1 MAINHKIKSISKK
14 LILYI
19 LLTIVPSLLISYYF
33 ADHQVKDNVIAN
45 KSKAQKYANQHAI
58 NIENFLGETV
68 GRLEMLASSVKI
80 QNSNLT
86 SIETILKETQ
96 AKDSRFSGF
105 YLAGPSGD
113 LLISTNPTTSVIN
126 VGDRP
131 YFQHAINTGQTSISE
146 AHIGR
151 VTGRYIITIATPI
164 VEHGV
169 TQSVLLASLRLDEI
183 EKSIKGFIHNEL
195 IIVSDPNEQ
204 IVIKA
209 GQLADINH
217 SVKSS
222 IPISQVPWTIS
233 AFVIPERDFTFGNV
247 FLEYLMLLLTI
258 TNITYLLFKYI
269 LLRKKVEH
277 DQKQTEIQKLEL
289 IGNLA
294 ASTAHEI
301 RNPLTGIKGLV
312 TLLSEEHQDKK
323 SQYYFGVIGQEIDRI
338 NGIVSELLVLGK
350 PTSYTLS
357 TYDAKTIMKEIEPII
372 QSEANL
378 MNVELI
384 IRYANVELPISC
396 VKDHLKQVIL
406 NLSKNSL
413 QAMPN
418 GGGILTILLEK
429 HAQTCVIRVEDT
441 GIGMPKEQLLKAF
454 SPFFTM
460 KKEGSGLGLTV
471 CKRIIESFG
480 GQIVID
486 SKPHIG
492 TQVEITLPL
501 KDE

>member
-1 MAINHKIKSISKK
+1 MVINHKIRTISKK
-14 LILYI
+14 LIIYI
-19 LLTIVPSLLISYYF
+19 LLTLVPSVLISYYF
-33 ADHQVKDNVIAN
+33 ADHQVKDAMIQN
-45 KSKAQKYANQHAI
+45 KNRAQKYANTHAI

-68 GRLEMLASSVKI
+68 GRLEMLASSINI
-80 QNSNLT
+80 QHSNLT
-86 SIETILKETQ
+86 NIEAILKDTQ

-105 YLAGPSGD
+105 YLTNSSGD
-113 LLISTNPTTSVIN
+113 ILISTNPITSIIN

-131 YFQHAINTGQTSISE
+131 YFQQAINTGQTRISE

-164 VEHGV
+164 VQHRV
-169 TQSVLLASLRLDEI
+169 TESVLLASLRIDEI
-183 EKSIKGFIHNEL
+183 EKSLNGFIHEEF
-195 IIVSDPNEQ
+195 IMVSDSDNQ
-204 IVIKA
+204 TLIKA
-209 GQLADINH
+209 GPLANKDH
-217 SVKSS
+217 TVKSS
-222 IPISQVPWTIS
+222 IAITQVPWTIS
-233 AFVIPERDFTFGNV
+233 AFVIPEHNFSYKNI
-247 FLEYLMLLLTI
+247 FLKYLVIFLTI
-258 TNITYLLFKYI
+258 TNIIFLLVKYI
-269 LLRKKVEH
+269 LLRKRVEH
-277 DQKQTEIQKLEL
+277 EQKQTEIQKLEL

-301 RNPLTGIKGLV
+301 RNPLTGIKGLI
-312 TLLSEEHQDKK
+312 TLLSEEHQDQN
-323 SQYYFGVIGQEIDRI
+323 SQYYFGVIQQEIDRI

-350 PTSYTLS
+350 PTTHTLK
-357 TYDAKTIMKEIEPII
+357 TYDAKTIIKEIEPII

-384 IRYANVELPISC
+384 IHYANGELPISC

-418 GGGILTILLEK
+418 GGKLKIILEK
-429 HAQTCVIRVEDT
+429 HAQTCVIRVKDT
-441 GIGMPKEQLLKAF
+441 GVGMPKEHLRHAF

-460 KKEGSGLGLTV
+460 KKDGSGLGLTV

-480 GQIVID
+480 GQIGMD

-492 TQVEITLPL
+492 TQVEITFPL
-501 KDE
+501 IDK

>member
-1 MAINHKIKSISKK
+1 VAITHEIKTILKI

-19 LLTIVPSLLISYYF
+19 LLTLVPSVLISYYF
-33 ADHQVKDNVIAN
+33 ADHEVKDNVIQN
-45 KSKAQKYANQHAI
+45 KSKAQKYANFHAL
-58 NIENFLGETV
+58 NIENFLGETI
-68 GRLEMLASSVKI
+68 GRLEMLASSIKI
-80 QNSNLT
+80 QHSNLT
-86 SIETILKETQ
+86 NIETILKETQ

-105 YLAGPSGD
+105 YLASSSGD
-113 LLISTNPTTSVIN
+113 LLISTNPTTTVVN

-131 YFQHAINTGQTSISE
+131 YFQQAITTEQTSISE

-169 TQSVLLASLRLDEI
+169 TQSVLLASLRIDEI
-183 EKSIKGFIHNEL
+183 EKSIKEL
-195 IIVSDPNEQ
+195 IHDELIKVSDPNAQ

-209 GQLADINH
+209 GFLKDKNH

-222 IPISQVPWTIS
+222 ISISQVPWTIS
-233 AFVIPERDFTFGNV
+233 AFVNTASDLAFKNV
-247 FLEYLMLLLTI
+247 FLQYLILFLTI
-258 TNITYLLFKYI
+258 TNISYLLVKYI
-269 LLRKKVEH
+269 LLRKKVIHE
-277 DQKQTEIQKLEL
+277 QKQTEIQKLEL

-312 TLLSEEHQDKK
+312 TLLSEEHQDKH
-323 SQYYFGVIGQEIDRI
+323 SQYYFGVIQQEIDRI

-350 PTSYTLS
+350 PTSYTLES
-357 TYDAKTIMKEIEPII
+357 YDAKTIIREIEPII

-384 IRYANVELPISC
+384 ISYTNVELPISC

-418 GGGILTILLEK
+418 GGKLRIILEK

-441 GIGMPKEQLLKAF
+441 GVGMPKEQLRMAF

-460 KKEGSGLGLTV
+460 KKDGSGLGLTV

-480 GQIVID
+480 GHIGIH
-486 SKPHIG
+486 SKPHVG

-501 KDE
+501 KD